1 MNPSTEDILNAV
13 EKVNADTVFVLP
25 NNKNIIM
32 AAKQAAELVEDK
44 KVVVVPT
51 KTVPQG
57 VTAVIN
63 FVPDQSM
70 EENAECMSDAISGV
84 STGEVTYAVRDTVID
99 DISIRQGDYM
109 GIGDS
114 GILSVGSEIENV
126 TFEMLQKFMS
136 EDKELISIYYGADI
150 SEENAEQLRDR
161 VAEVFGSCDVEL
173 QYGGQP
179 IYYYIVSAE

>member
-32 AAKQAAELVEDK
+32 AAKQAAELVEDR

-51 KTVPQG
+51 KTIPQG

-70 EENAECMSDAISGV
+70 EENAECMSGRNQRSQYRR
-84 STGEVTYAVRDTVID
+84 SHLCSQRY
-99 DISIRQGDYM
+99 
-109 GIGDS
+109 
-114 GILSVGSEIENV
+114 
-126 TFEMLQKFMS
+126 
-136 EDKELISIYYGADI
+136 
-150 SEENAEQLRDR
+150 
-161 VAEVFGSCDVEL
+161 CD
-173 QYGGQP
+173 
-179 IYYYIVSAE
+179 